1 MAHAELETTR
11 SLLGD
16 LIGFPTVSV
25 DSNLA
30 LIDFCAERLESLGAR
45 LDITRDESGAKANL
59 FATIGPD
66 IDGGVVLSGHTD
78 VVPVEGQ
85 PWTSDPFQAKDTGE
99 TIIGRGSCDMKG
111 FLAAALA
118 MAPRFAAGGLARPLH
133 LAFTHDEEIGCLG
146 AGRML
151 EALVAS
157 GRKPKVCIIGEP
169 TEMRIIEG
177 HKGGHEYTTEFTG
190 LEGHASLPD
199 QGVNA
204 VEYAAR
210 FIGKL
215 LETGEAL
222 KSRAPAGSRFDPP
235 YTTIQ
240 TGVIHGGIARNVI
253 PRHCSIEWEMRPVS
267 RADSDFAMNIIRRYA
282 LEELLPRMRA
292 VSPDA
297 SIVTHVIG
305 EIAGLEPMTDSEAV
319 ALAKALTGE
328 NACEVVSFGTEAGL
342 FQAEGIDTVV
352 CGPGSIEQAHRPDE
366 FVSLDQ
372 LDQCLGMIERLIPK
386 LAA

>member
-11 SLLGD
+11 SLLSD
-16 LIGFPTVSV
+16 LIGFPTVSS
-25 DSNLA
+25 DPNLA
-30 LIDFCAERLESLGAR
+30 LIDYCAERLADTGAR
-45 LDITRDESGAKANL
+45 LQVTRDESGAKANL

-85 PWTSDPFQAKDTGE
+85 PWTSDPFGARDDGE
-99 TIIGRGSCDMKG
+99 TIVGRGACDMKG
-111 FLAAALA
+111 FVAAALA
-118 MAPRFAAGGLARPLH
+118 MAPRFASRELTRPLH
-133 LAFTHDEEIGCLG
+133 LAFTHDEEVGCLG

-151 EALVAS
+151 DALVKT
-157 GRKPKVCIIGEP
+157 GRRPKVCIIGEP

-199 QGVNA
+199 RGVNA
-204 VEYAAR
+204 IEYAAR

-215 LETGEAL
+215 LETQEAL
-222 KSRAPAGSRFDPP
+222 KARAPAESRFDPP
-235 YTTIQ
+235 YSTLQ
-240 TGVIHGGIARNVI
+240 TGVVQGGIARNVI
-253 PRHCSIEWEMRPVS
+253 PRHCAIDWEIRPVS
-267 RADSDFAMNIIRRYA
+267 RADADFAMNTIRRYA
-282 LEELLPRMRA
+282 NEELLPRMRN
-292 VSPDA
+292 VSPEA
-297 SIVTHVIG
+297 SILTHVIG
-305 EIAGLEPMTDSEAV
+305 EIPGLEPMTDSEAV

-328 NACEVVSFGTEAGL
+328 NASEVVSFGTEAGL
-342 FQAEGIDTVV
+342 FQAVGIDTVV

-372 LDQCLGMIERLIPK
+372 LDQCLGMIERLIPN
-386 LAA
+386 LST

>member
-1 MAHAELETTR
+1 MAHAELDTTR
-11 SLLGD
+11 SLLDD
-16 LIGFPTVSV
+16 LIGFPTISS

-30 LIDFCAERLESLGAR
+30 LIDFAAERLGDLGAR
-45 LDITRDESGAKANL
+45 LDVTRDESGAKANL

-66 IDGGVVLSGHTD
+66 VDGGVVLSGHTD

-85 PWTSDPFQAKDTGE
+85 PWTSDPFQAEDNGE
-99 TIIGRGSCDMKG
+99 TIVGRGACDMKG
-111 FLAAALA
+111 FIAAALA
-118 MAPRFAAGGLARPLH
+118 MAPRFAEQPLTRPLH
-133 LAFTHDEEIGCLG
+133 LAFTHDEEVGCLG

-151 EALVAS
+151 EAFVET
-157 GRKPKVCIIGEP
+157 GRRPKVCIIGEP

-177 HKGGHEYTTEFTG
+177 HKGGHEYTTAFTG

-210 FIGKL
+210 FISKL
-215 LETGEAL
+215 LETQEAL

-235 YTTIQ
+235 YSTLQ

-253 PRHCSIEWEMRPVS
+253 PRHCSLEWEMRPIS
-267 RADSDFAMNIIRRYA
+267 RIDADYAMDSIRRYA
-282 LEELLPRMRA
+282 REELLPRMRA
-292 VSPDA
+292 VSPEA

-305 EIAGLEPMTDSEAV
+305 EIPGLEPMTDSEAV

-342 FQAEGIDTVV
+342 FQAVGIDTVV

-372 LDQCLGMIERLIPK
+372 LNQCLAMIERLIPR
-386 LAA
+386 LVA

>member
-1 MAHAELETTR
+1 MAQAELETTR

-16 LIGFPTVSV
+16 LIGFPTVSS

-30 LIDFCAERLESLGAR
+30 LIDYCAERLDGLGAR
-45 LDITRDESGAKANL
+45 LEVTRDETGAKANL

-85 PWTSDPFQAKDTGE
+85 PWTGDPFLAVDDGE
-99 TIIGRGSCDMKG
+99 TIVGRGACDMKG
-111 FLAAALA
+111 FIAAALS
-118 MAPRFAAGGLARPLH
+118 MAPRFATLELSRPLH
-133 LAFTHDEEIGCLG
+133 LAFTHDEEVGCLG

-151 EALVAS
+151 EALVKT
-157 GRKPKVCIIGEP
+157 GRRPKVCIIGEP

-204 VEYAAR
+204 IEYAAR

-215 LETGEAL
+215 LETQEAL
-222 KSRAPAGSRFDPP
+222 KSRAPTGSRFDPT
-235 YTTIQ
+235 YTTLQ

-253 PRHCSIEWEMRPVS
+253 PRHCALDWEMRPVS
-267 RADSDFAMNIIRRYA
+267 HADADFAMEVIRRYTR
-282 LEELLPRMRA
+282 EVLLPGMRA
-292 VSPDA
+292 VSPEA

-305 EIAGLEPMTDSEAV
+305 EIPGLEPMTNSEAV

-328 NACEVVSFGTEAGL
+328 NASEVVSFGTEAGL
-342 FQAEGIDTVV
+342 FQAVGIDTVV

-372 LDQCLGMIERLIPK
+372 LNQCLGMIERLIPK